1 MRVRGFNITTS
12 QGVTAGMVEP
22 PYLTLQVWPKGNGLV
37 VIIFVTHTS
46 KYESPMASWL
56 HVLFCRKEKFKEK
69 RKWKEGNYKGIKAA
83 YITEAP
89 HCLQCYRSSRH
100 NQGSFCS
107 GVPFWLLWWMIIPQV
122 LLWRWRGFKNKKG
135 EFGITV
141 KNSPRA
147 GVFCP
152 GNPGERSYIKLFTY
166 AFT

>member
-22 PYLTLQVWPKGNGLV
+22 PYLTLQIWPKGNGLV
-37 VIIFVTHTS
+37 VIIFVTHIS

-69 RKWKEGNYKGIKAA
+69 REWKEGNYKVIKAA

-100 NQGSFCS
+100 SPGLLSLGGSVLIALVDGYPTGSSMESVQSSHRCS
-107 GVPFWLLWWMIIPQV
+107 HLGIALNLLGVSEIW
-122 LLWRWRGFKNKKG
+122 GH
-135 EFGITV
+135 
-141 KNSPRA
+141 S
-147 GVFCP
+147 
-152 GNPGERSYIKLFTY
+152 
-166 AFT
+166 